1 MASGATLYAFHI
13 DLADQDRQLY
23 DSFNLKVAQHPSETG
38 ERMVARVLAWCLH
51 SHEQLSFGKGLS
63 NPEEADLWQ
72 HDDGGEV
79 THWIEVGEPEPDRLK
94 KAARQGRKVSVLGYT
109 RSQNT
114 WWQKNRAAIEGLKG
128 VTVQQLPW
136 PSVQQLAAALT
147 RNMRWQVMLSDG
159 MFYITDDSGETIE
172 CPLDTVLASVP
183 N

>member
-1 MASGATLYAFHI
+1 MASGATLYAFRI

-51 SHEQLSFGKGLS
+51 VDERLSFGKGLS

-72 HDDGGEV
+72 LDDRGEV

-94 KAARQGRKVSVLGYT
+94 KATRQGRRVSVLGYT

-114 WWQKNRAAIEGLKG
+114 WWQKNRGAIEGLKNI
-128 VTVQQLPW
+128 TIQHIPW
-136 PSVQQLAAALT
+136 PTVQQLAANLT
-147 RNMRWQVMLSDG
+147 RNISWQVMISDG

-172 CPLDTVLASVP
+172 CPLDTVLARTP